1 MRVCMLSYSFYE
13 VDNRVMRYA
22 EALAKRG
29 DHVEVISLRRDGRSA
44 EEVLH
49 GVQVFRIQRRVRNE
63 GSRTTYFLRII
74 QFFFWAMLFLSVRH
88 LRKPYDLIH
97 VHSMPDFLVLAAWLP
112 KVMGA
117 KIILDIHDLLPE
129 MYANKFQGPG
139 DTWMTSML
147 LKEERLSCA
156 FADHVIIANHLWGE
170 RIVKRSVPPSKCTP
184 ILNYPDPSIFSGHER
199 KRQDSRFIFIYPGS
213 LHWHQGLSV
222 AIQALNI
229 VHQQVPQ
236 VEFHIYG
243 SGPEMEPLAGLIADL
258 CLQRHVFLQ
267 EFLPMREI
275 APVLRDAD
283 VGIVPKRK
291 DSFGNEAFST
301 KILEFMAVGV
311 PVIVSDTT
319 VDRYYFNDS
328 VVRFFQ
334 SGDARD
340 LADAMLE
347 MIHDPA
353 QREKLARN
361 ASEFVRAFDW
371 GEKKEEYLRLVDG
384 LTQKSKA
391 G

>member
-29 DHVEVISLRRDGRSA
+29 DQVEVISLRREGSSS

-49 GVQVFRIQRRVRNE
+49 GVRVFRIQRRVRNE
-63 GSRTTYFLRII
+63 SSRTTYLLRIV

-97 VHSMPDFLVLAAWLP
+97 VHSMPDFLVVAAWLP
-112 KVMGA
+112 KMMGA

-129 MYANKFQGPG
+129 MYANKFQGHR
-139 DTWMTSML
+139 DTWIASLL

-170 RIVKRSVPPSKCTP
+170 RIVGRSVPHSKCTP
-184 ILNYPDPSIFSGHER
+184 ILNYPDPAIFSGHER
-199 KRQDSRFIFIYPGS
+199 KRQDTRFIFIYPGS

-222 AIQALNI
+222 AIQALHI
-229 VHQQVPQ
+229 VCKQEPH

-243 SGPEMEPLAGLIADL
+243 SGPEMGALAGQVTDL
-258 CLQRHVFLQ
+258 CLQKNVFLQ

-301 KILEFMAVGV
+301 KILEFMWK
-311 PVIVSDTT
+311 
-319 VDRYYFNDS
+319 S
-328 VVRFFQ
+328 VV
-334 SGDARD
+334 
-340 LADAMLE
+340 
-347 MIHDPA
+347 
-353 QREKLARN
+353 
-361 ASEFVRAFDW
+361 
-371 GEKKEEYLRLVDG
+371 
-384 LTQKSKA
+384 
-391 G
+391 

>member
-1 MRVCMLSYSFYE
+1 MLSYSFYE

-29 DHVEVISLRRDGRSA
+29 DQVEVISLRREGCSS

-49 GVQVFRIQRRVRNE
+49 GVRVFRIQRRVRNE
-63 GSRTTYFLRII
+63 GSRTTYLLRII

-97 VHSMPDFLVLAAWLP
+97 VHSMPDFLVVAAWLP

-129 MYANKFQGPG
+129 MYANKFQGHR
-139 DTWMTSML
+139 DNWITSML

-170 RIVKRSVPPSKCTP
+170 RIVGRSVPHSKCTP
-184 ILNYPDPSIFSGHER
+184 ILNYPDPAIFSGHER
-199 KRQDSRFIFIYPGS
+199 KRQDTRFIFIYPGS

-229 VHQQVPQ
+229 VCKQEPH

-243 SGPEMEPLAGLIADL
+243 SGPEMEALAGQVTDL
-258 CLQRHVFLQ
+258 CLQKNVFLQ

-275 APVLRDAD
+275 APVLRNAD
-283 VGIVPKRK
+283 VGIVPKRR

-301 KILEFMAVGV
+301 KILEFMSVGV

-319 VDRYYFNDS
+319 IDRYYFNDS
-328 VVRFFQ
+328 VVRFFR
-334 SGDARD
+334 SGDENA

-347 MIHDPA
+347 MIRDPGL
-353 QREKLARN
+353 REKLARN

-371 GEKKEEYLRLVDG
+371 GEKKGEYLRLVDG
-384 LTQKSKA
+384 LTQKSK
-391 G
+391 GS